1 VEPYKLNRSSSLL
14 VQCQSILSVLLV
26 LATILGTSATRS
38 FGKGTALSDYDDP
51 LDFGL
56 TVDDIP
62 CLGCDCCCCKTAGIC
77 CQLCPHCNPCGDGN
91 NEDCPGPDFGC
102 DSIPDDQD
110 HCCIYPRLF
119 MSLTYP
125 NKQKN
130 MIMLG
135 SIQQIGPEK
144 QIPYVGWRKG
154 GQIVVSNTQERRQYR
169 RQV

>member
-1 VEPYKLNRSSSLL
+1 MRGTGAGPCAKRDKRKAHNSCRERSSTFQYLASDRIPDGKTVLVSMVELYKLNRSSSLL
-14 VQCQSILSVLLV
+14 VQCQSICSTDMSLTTILSALLV

-38 FGKGTALSDYDDP
+38 FDNGTTLSDYDDP

-110 HCCIYPRLF
+110 HC
-119 MSLTYP
+119 
-125 NKQKN
+125 
-130 MIMLG
+130 
-135 SIQQIGPEK
+135 
-144 QIPYVGWRKG
+144 
-154 GQIVVSNTQERRQYR
+154 
-169 RQV
+169 